1 MTAIDSGK
9 PEAGGTGEGS
19 ARIPPS
25 RGARPLLC
33 LAVVLVGASVWLV
46 PPPGDVDPRAWH
58 LLAIFVAT
66 IAGIITQ
73 PLPVSAV
80 ALIGLTV
87 SVLTRTL
94 SMQQAVSGFGNPV
107 VWLVVAAFFI
117 ASGFIRTGLGSRIAY
132 VIMAVLG
139 RSSLGL
145 GYSLVAT
152 DLVLAPAIPSNTA
165 RAGGVV
171 FPILKSLGKTF
182 GSEAESGTSR
192 RISAFLT
199 LTAYQGTVITSAM
212 FLTAMV
218 ANPLAAELARG
229 MNVEIT
235 WGTWALAAA
244 VPGLLSLVS
253 VPYLIYRFYP
263 PEVRETPA
271 AAAIARSALE
281 RMGPMSAS
289 EWIMLGVFILML
301 ALWVFGSALRVD
313 STAVALAGVA
323 LLLVTG
329 VLTWDDLLRE
339 REAWNTMIWFAT
351 LVMMAGSL
359 NELGLVP
366 WFSAAVGSAFAGMSW
381 VPAFLGLGLTYFY
394 SHYFFA
400 SNTAHISAMYAPFL
414 GVALAVGTPPLL
426 AALVL
431 AFFSNLYASLTHYGT
446 APAPIFYGSGN
457 VPLGVWW
464 KLGALISVANILIW
478 LGAGAVWWRLLGIW

>member
-25 RGARPLLC
+25 RGARPLTC

-229 MNVEIT
+229 MNIEIS
-235 WGTWALAAA
+235 WRTWALAAA
-244 VPGLLSLVS
+244 VP
-253 VPYLIYRFYP
+253 I
-263 PEVRETPA
+263 
-271 AAAIARSALE
+271 
-281 RMGPMSAS
+281 
-289 EWIMLGVFILML
+289 
-301 ALWVFGSALRVD
+301 
-313 STAVALAGVA
+313 
-323 LLLVTG
+323 
-329 VLTWDDLLRE
+329 
-339 REAWNTMIWFAT
+339 
-351 LVMMAGSL
+351 
-359 NELGLVP
+359 
-366 WFSAAVGSAFAGMSW
+366 
-381 VPAFLGLGLTYFY
+381 
-394 SHYFFA
+394 
-400 SNTAHISAMYAPFL
+400 
-414 GVALAVGTPPLL
+414 GT
-426 AALVL
+426 
-431 AFFSNLYASLTHYGT
+431 S
-446 APAPIFYGSGN
+446 
-457 VPLGVWW
+457 
-464 KLGALISVANILIW
+464 
-478 LGAGAVWWRLLGIW
+478 